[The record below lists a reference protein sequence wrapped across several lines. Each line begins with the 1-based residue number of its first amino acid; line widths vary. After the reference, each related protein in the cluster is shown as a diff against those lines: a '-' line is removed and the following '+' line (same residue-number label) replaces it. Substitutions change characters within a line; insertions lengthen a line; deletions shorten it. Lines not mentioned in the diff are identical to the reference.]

1 MNKIISLKKR
11 ASLALVFV
19 LLLCAMTVPSGAV
32 ESAYQ
37 KNEIIETEFGLIEVE
52 TVLTVHKSLI
62 RSNTKSADYK
72 QTIKF
77 SGDVIAEV
85 TLFATFGYDGKTAW
99 VISASGSHTT
109 YDGWS
114 YGSERITKS
123 GGNAKLTATLSHSQ
137 YRNIAVNISLTCSPT
152 GEIS

>member
-1 MNKIISLKKR
+1 MKKR
-11 ASLALVFV
+11 LFSC
-19 LLLCAMTVPSGAV
+19 LLLVCVMCAMAFPS
-32 ESAYQ
+32 SATQQLYCTTD
-37 KNEIIETEFGLIEVE
+37 IIHTECGDIEVE
-52 TVLTVHKSLI
+52 TVLTVNNTSA
-62 RSNTKSADYK
+62 RSNYKSINGA
-72 QTIKF
+72 QTFKY
-77 SGDVIAEV
+77 SGEVIAEV
-85 TLFATFGYDGKTAW
+85 TLSATFGYDGKTAW

-114 YGSERITKS
+114 YGNERITKS